1 MALTSIKRNEMAKKW
16 LILILINFVLVG
28 CSHTQEKLGV
38 KETNQ
43 ISIETNEVN
52 KENLP
57 EFDIYY
63 PIILIEGWE
72 SPQPL
77 PALIDAEGD
86 ELSPFITLAGDEL
99 YYFYTP
105 DLSVSEAKQALDGI
119 SGTYYSKKVDG
130 VWSEPQKLDFATE
143 NSLDGCIYTV
153 GQTLWFCSRREG
165 NYGDVDFYTATW
177 VGGAWRDGQ
186 NAGEQ
191 LNVDYD
197 VGEVHLSAD
206 QNSMIFS
213 AFRIGGFG
221 LTDLWQIQRVGEG
234 WSEPVN
240 LGDVINSTEM
250 EDCPFLSEDG
260 NELWFTSPS
269 RMGYPGFAIF
279 RSIWQDG
286 EWGEPQEIISN
297 YVSEVSIDRQGNLY
311 FTHFLYDEND
321 ELLGSKIYVA
331 FKKTGNSP

>member
-1 MALTSIKRNEMAKKW
+1 
-16 LILILINFVLVG
+16 
-28 CSHTQEKLGV
+28 
-38 KETNQ
+38 
-43 ISIETNEVN
+43 
-52 KENLP
+52 
-57 EFDIYY
+57 
-63 PIILIEGWE
+63 
-72 SPQPL
+72 
-77 PALIDAEGD
+77 
-86 ELSPFITLAGDEL
+86 
-99 YYFYTP
+99 
-105 DLSVSEAKQALDGI
+105 
-119 SGTYYSKKVDG
+119 
-130 VWSEPQKLDFATE
+130 
-143 NSLDGCIYTV
+143 
-153 GQTLWFCSRREG
+153 
-165 NYGDVDFYTATW
+165 
-177 VGGAWRDGQ
+177 
-186 NAGEQ
+186 
-191 LNVDYD
+191 
-197 VGEVHLSAD
+197 
-206 QNSMIFS
+206 MIFS